1 MSKVEIVEIVEDVE
15 VVEVVEVV
23 EIVVEIVDI
32 RNLQNRNSKGNGI
45 YYVMCPAGDVSSC
58 ITMIYQQ
65 NKPISL
71 PATSKT
77 SVSTYDQV
85 PLQTPSTTPVFNHGY
100 DFAIPDDLLPF
111 IPNGPLYVQSTRTK
125 RTFIIPG
132 SNRWFTEVRR
142 LKRVHD
148 AEEATKQR
156 LIDETNQSKLLIT
169 SLKKIEQCVNLTQ
182 DLTRFQN
189 VYHKHMTSFSER
201 RDRLKKKKI
210 KSDHDRLLLQ
220 RRYLRRY

>member
-1 MSKVEIVEIVEDVE
+1 MAVNSSSTTTKDIFIAKNLKV
-15 VVEVVEVV
+15 
-23 EIVVEIVDI
+23 
-32 RNLQNRNSKGNGI
+32 
-45 YYVMCPAGDVSSC
+45 
-58 ITMIYQQ
+58 
-65 NKPISL
+65 SL

>member
-32 RNLQNRNSKGNGI
+32 RNLQNRNI
-45 YYVMCPAGDVSSC
+45 
-58 ITMIYQQ
+58 
-65 NKPISL
+65 
-71 PATSKT
+71 
-77 SVSTYDQV
+77 

-189 VYHKHMTSFSER
+189 DSGNSLEASLGCPEWVVVM
-201 RDRLKKKKI
+201 
-210 KSDHDRLLLQ
+210 
-220 RRYLRRY
+220 

>member
-1 MSKVEIVEIVEDVE
+1 MIIVQTLVPQRD
-15 VVEVVEVV
+15 
-23 EIVVEIVDI
+23 
-32 RNLQNRNSKGNGI
+32 NAPASNGALHLA
-45 YYVMCPAGDVSSC
+45 YR
-58 ITMIYQQ
+58 Q
-65 NKPISL
+65 
-71 PATSKT
+71 T

-169 SLKKIEQCVNLTQ
+169 SLKKIEQCVNLTH

-201 RDRLKKKKI
+201 HDRLK
-210 KSDHDRLLLQ
+210 
-220 RRYLRRY
+220 